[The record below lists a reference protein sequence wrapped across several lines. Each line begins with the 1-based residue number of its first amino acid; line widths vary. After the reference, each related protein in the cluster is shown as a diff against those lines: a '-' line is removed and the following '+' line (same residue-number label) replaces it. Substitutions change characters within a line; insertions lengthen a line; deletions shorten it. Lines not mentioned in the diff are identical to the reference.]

1 MKAIPAPTTNGA
13 GVTSAPVRL
22 PVRKPAKLPAL
33 PQPPTLLAA
42 IIQASSDPTVD
53 VGKVRELVELH
64 KTLQAAEWQRAFN
77 EAMTACQSEL
87 EPVTRNQQ
95 NTSTNSRY
103 ADLAKLAES
112 ALPII
117 HRNGFALT
125 FGEVATAKPNHIGV
139 AVRISHRD
147 GHVERSEFH
156 VPADV
161 AGFKG
166 TPNKTAIHGWGSAL
180 TYCRRYALLCAFNVI
195 VAGDDDGQAA
205 GAKSSAALKREGVWQ
220 TFEGEMRAAASLKA
234 LETVCERWRSRI
246 NFWSA
251 KWRTAAVELKGQ
263 QIERL
268 GGTLRQLEESAAQL
282 QDEDHDRDRWR
293 RNLQDT
299 NRGRY

>member
-1 MKAIPAPTTNGA
+1 M
-13 GVTSAPVRL
+13 
-22 PVRKPAKLPAL
+22 
-33 PQPPTLLAA
+33 
-42 IIQASSDPTVD
+42 QA
-53 VGKVRELVELH
+53 R
-64 KTLQAAEWQRAFN
+64 EWQRAFN

-95 NTSTNSRY
+95 NTSTNALRRPRQ
-103 ADLAKLAES
+103 AGGV

-251 KWRTAAVELKGQ
+251 KWRTAAWSSRTSE
-263 QIERL
+263 IERL
-268 GGTLRQLEESAAQL
+268 GDTLRQLEEFRRAAS
-282 QDEDHDRDRWR
+282 
-293 RNLQDT
+293 
-299 NRGRY
+299 GR